1 MKIIVNNLPREIA
14 DGSSIADL
22 LADMPA
28 EGTATALNGN
38 FVKRELRPTTILQ
51 EGDEVVIISAAYGG

>member
-1 MKIIVNNLPREIA
+1 
-14 DGSSIADL
+14 
-22 LADMPA
+22 MPA